1 MNTSFLFD
9 EEAYEKI
16 SEVKKPIFVF
26 DWLCSLEK
34 RLVAENRQAIKECQE
49 DLVQQL
55 LSHLTHA
62 PGRPTHKLL
71 GRCFANL
78 FLVGD
83 SLLLYTAVNTC
94 NALLKSRDDGL
105 ACINSRL
112 AALSC
117 LGAIYKRLG
126 RMIGRSF
133 EDSVIIM
140 VKLIKQ
146 SESLVRCEIM
156 NTLCSLV
163 EGVGSASIVCHKE
176 IYKAVKICMTDR
188 VLYVRVAAV
197 KCLYFLVD
205 HSHSIH
211 TNALEA
217 TVSLCLRCMDGS
229 NYATRLE
236 TARTLGHLLAKT
248 QRKGV
253 ADTGSD
259 ASSSGTVG
267 TSNNSRSKPVSL
279 TDTLSLLSSGFLKG
293 PGGFLKGTSATD
305 MIKGTSP
312 VNREVRVGVTYAYI
326 EFIVEMGP
334 LWFET
339 NLSTILTHLMNL
351 LLVPRATPTHVEA
364 IYARQCI
371 QYLLGTVFRHLLS
384 ESIQLVAISELIKI
398 LVYHLQHLQNLHV
411 NEYSMNDSDV
421 FQQIFSSSSSVTL
434 TPNNNGNIS
443 ESSDSLP
450 NDIFNETGVSITLG
464 DNQTTSN
471 VHNLD
476 SVVEP
481 DSGKVKRGIGR
492 QVATATTTTTAT
504 TGGSSSRSNREQ
516 QHQHLVICVL
526 DIISQL
532 IRWLDSLVVQ
542 LVDQPTQLTD
552 VLCTCLSHPIQAV
565 RLAASSCLRQLVIVV
580 PSQRIPLLNKCLHCL
595 QQSHRYSA
603 ETLLGVTFGITGL
616 LAGVNYSILGLP
628 NNMPDQLFSLAEE
641 LLRAANQN
649 SRFALARTQS
659 GWSLLAACI
668 TLGPNVVKPHLPRML
683 LFWRNAFPRSLRE
696 LEAEKQRGDAF
707 TWQIMLESRS
717 GALCSI
723 QSFLEYCSP
732 QLLTE
737 DIIHRLLPLIE
748 CSLNM
753 LGQMNDIVRIYGN
766 HLKIITGFIRLRLY
780 RILLLLPS
788 TAYTSSYSTVLRE
801 LVAEF
806 TLTDNIANITTSL
819 LKSLSCSE
827 DSVTLGS
834 CLQDTDQRLL
844 EEQLQSTIL
853 NNSPRALEHDPSYLY
868 LHDGVNNLLATDV
881 TVTNLSNTED
891 ENDENLLSTAGTLF
905 HGPSDILLNNNST
918 FTTSKFYG
926 INSTSNTN
934 NLSCGHNLGNFTNS
948 TLSCALQLTGPIPV
962 SVTVIDAS
970 IELFG
975 RLFACV
981 SIRHRT
987 QMLEH
992 FTECIRLTKSI
1003 RQEAV
1008 QINVFAALLS
1018 ALRYLAETKSTFGD
1032 DPALRKAATNL
1043 IFATLTSQ
1051 SVLLRC
1057 VAGECLGRLAQV
1069 VGESGFL
1076 AELAQQIFERLR
1088 AIRNP
1093 IARAGHCLAIGC
1105 LHSYVGG
1112 LASGQHLSSSVG
1124 VLLAIAQDS
1133 SVPEVQVW
1141 ALHALALVAESG
1153 GPIFREYIEPSLNLV
1168 LQLLLKSPSAMHE
1181 IQRSL
1186 GRLFAALI
1194 TTLGPELR
1202 GTSAGITSVRHSCL
1216 LCCMIMRDSPDA
1228 LLEAEGIACLQQL
1241 HMFAPMHVKLAGLVP
1256 ELQTSVSSFHLVL
1269 RRAALSCLRQL
1280 SQKEAKDLYGCMTMG
1295 GSLEEK
1301 PSPVLSSFSTISSKN
1316 DMNNFS
1322 KSTTNERL
1330 EKQLFSLLDV
1340 EMDYQLRRDIEDTL
1354 IGMLEAT
1361 GTSQLSYW
1369 FTLLKE
1375 VLLVS
1380 TSLKTDLTSDSNI
1393 IIRNSVKKSF
1403 NTNESNS
1410 IGGDKQSSIS
1420 NNDVDTMTMSKRNS
1434 RVDEENGSGAIQPEN
1449 DECEDV
1455 DINFKP
1461 KQSNQEINRLFSVK
1475 IRARCSTRIFAI
1487 SCLRILISS
1496 CARLC
1501 STTFVNNSLPYMET
1515 SVNDDDTT
1523 DNSIIN
1529 PKSLAHFDLAK
1540 ARILRS
1546 QSGKSDWLILYLS
1559 DLIRVAFMSA
1569 TSDSERLRITGLKL
1583 MQDVIQR
1590 FSQILDP
1597 DYPDHVILEQYQAQV
1612 SAALRPAFMNSL
1624 LLNSF
1629 DNITVAQS
1637 STTNSSLLSGVI
1649 QPNPELL
1656 SIACQVCSTWLASGV
1671 GRDPEDLRR
1680 VQDLLRQAFDKL
1692 KLDKCTEDHS
1702 SNVSAQAQRVE
1713 SSQWISENSAIV
1725 EKLSVLAAWAKVYI
1739 LTVEQTKKW
1748 ANKLHQKQ
1756 HLITG
1761 ESPQALDDEQLM
1773 DDESDD
1779 MMNDESE
1786 NDNDSDYSM
1795 IIKGI
1800 SIEDILSV
1808 CKPAP
1813 YLQSSSSCTA
1823 SSKSIYHLLSKWI
1836 QPILP
1841 SLSNAWLD
1849 ALKHYAYMCLPDN
1862 LSTQH
1867 SSTLLSN
1874 VNNNSINYNLD
1885 LIRGYYARYWP
1896 CMTYALA
1903 LYLTN
1908 NELCVEEIDT
1918 NLSKNEMSKSAR
1930 QFFLILGMCAE
1941 AMCNPTSKQ
1950 PISIIHTCLR
1960 CILCLLSKPKF
1971 RAYLMQSSTEIS
1983 IELLQILHRLILT
1996 RDCVETHLLCLA
2008 NVIHIMIASNE
2019 RLIKERDNWL
2029 TKESTQNASS
2039 MFISPESQNSKN
2051 NCMTSSTMLQT
2062 TGLIDARL
2070 YEHGDGGYLS
2080 KFFDRISNKSDMDYD
2095 EFNKTSINCQL
2106 NNGKY
2111 GEKTFAGLH
2120 PERSIVFTCLEIVV
2134 CIVARYQSQIVKK
2147 FPLSNTKD
2155 DFEYKN
2161 HIIPE
2166 TTCASDVNA
2175 PLVLATALKCLIPL
2189 VDLCAPRTLLSTLRL
2204 AKQNQSNDFVNS
2216 NISVENEINQSNT
2229 SQASMHQQECL
2240 LPILLDL
2247 SKEIVKSIL
2256 IKPIQC
2262 SNVKNNFANNKNGS
2276 FNNNN
2281 NNLSILKPYDLTC
2294 QSSNLFTSYLIGEDE
2309 TEISST
2315 TTNLSVCSVN
2325 DLLTSVKSCQ
2335 QNYQQY
2341 RFINQLIGWTEQ
2353 SAELAEVYITLL
2365 NKLAV
2370 HHYPALSA
2378 NSPDQDLNV
2387 NKYSVHLSQTTEIQ
2401 PDSSSISNVK
2411 EQCNNPL
2418 NSNVSESSTMDN
2430 TNENAVLNAFNEWY
2444 HLISISLL
2452 SILRHE
2458 HDNETRADNS
2468 SLPKCCLASAYIVSR
2483 ICAKCPIQ
2491 IFKSE
2496 ELVSE
2501 LSQLLCRGW
2510 YLSSISDNQSNG
2522 VTNKDDNSLENPL
2535 MNISKLF
2542 ESKLLR
2548 NRIIC
2553 LRSFELL
2560 CNHHESSIRSLFI
2573 KTLTPQ
2579 VFHWLYDLTN
2589 IVETYSSKQQQQQQ
2603 KLNTSSDL
2611 FNIQINLNELVL
2623 CLNGAF
2629 DLLTSLIRIVDSSNR
2644 QALLLIYLPL
2654 LCNLLTNESSII
2666 INRSNYKNNLITI
2679 TNLLDLIYFI
2689 HIITLKHIIIIA
2701 PYFPNEFRSTFQI
2714 LNEFKLRL
2722 ENAIKFTT
2730 PLINHNNNNHDYNHS
2745 KYQLNNG
2752 ISFIHNNQKIM
2763 KQYQTNL
2770 PSIKLKTDFS
2780 NYT

>member
-1 MNTSFLFD
+1 MSISLLFD

-229 NYATRLE
+229 NYTTRLE

-248 QRKGV
+248 QRKRV

-267 TSNNSRSKPVSL
+267 TSNNSRSKPIPL
-279 TDTLSLLSSGFLKG
+279 TDALSLLSSGFLKG

-339 NLSTILTHLMNL
+339 NLSTILTHLVNL

-398 LVYHLQHLQNLHV
+398 LIYHLQYLQNLHV
-411 NEYSMNDSDV
+411 NEYSMNDGDV
-421 FQQIFSSSSSVTL
+421 FQQIFSSSSSSVTPTL
-434 TPNNNGNIS
+434 NNNGNTN
-443 ESSDSLP
+443 EPSDSLP
-450 NDIFNETGVSITLG
+450 NDIFNETGINVTHG
-464 DNQTTSN
+464 DNQATSN
-471 VHNLD
+471 VYNLD

-481 DSGKVKRGIGR
+481 DSGKVKRGIRR
-492 QVATATTTTTAT
+492 QVATATITTTAT

-542 LVDQPTQLTD
+542 LLDQPTQLTD
-552 VLCTCLSHPIQAV
+552 VLCTCLSHPVQAV
-565 RLAASSCLRQLVIVV
+565 RLAAASCLRQLVIVV

-628 NNMPDQLFSLAEE
+628 NNVPDQLFSLAEE

-683 LFWRNAFPRSLRE
+683 LLWRNAFPRSLRE

-748 CSLNM
+748 CALNM

-766 HLKIITGFIRLRLY
+766 HLKIIAGFIRLRLY

-806 TLTDNIANITTSL
+806 TLTDNVANVTTSL

-827 DSVTLGS
+827 DSITLGS

-881 TVTNLSNTED
+881 TLTNISNTED
-891 ENDENLLSTAGTLF
+891 ENDENLSLTAGTLF
-905 HGPSDILLNNNST
+905 HGPSHTLLNNNGT
-918 FTTSKFYG
+918 FTTSKFYS
-926 INSTSNTN
+926 INSTSNTNTN

-1018 ALRYLAETKSTFGD
+1018 ALRHLAETKSTFGD

-1043 IFATLTSQ
+1043 IFSRLCGDHYAQNSSLNGSQRSIVYDATLTSP

-1228 LLEAEGIACLQQL
+1228 LLQAEGIACLQQL

-1280 SQKEAKDLYGCMTMG
+1280 SQKEAKDLYGCMTLG
-1295 GSLEEK
+1295 GLLEEK
-1301 PSPVLSSFSTISSKN
+1301 PSPVLSSFSAISNKN
-1316 DMNNFS
+1316 DMNRFS
-1322 KSTTNERL
+1322 KSTTSEKL
-1330 EKQLFSLLDV
+1330 EKKLFSLLDV

-1393 IIRNSVKKSF
+1393 VIRNSIQKSSS
-1403 NTNESNS
+1403 TNESNS
-1410 IGGDKQSSIS
+1410 IGGDKLSSI
-1420 NNDVDTMTMSKRNS
+1420 NNDDVDIMTVSERNS
-1434 RVDEENGSGAIQPEN
+1434 RVDEENISGSIQPEDN
-1449 DECEDV
+1449 EYEDV

-1461 KQSNQEINRLFSVK
+1461 KQSNQEINQLFTVK

-1487 SCLRILISS
+1487 SCLRILISN

-1501 STTFVNNSLPYMET
+1501 NTTFVNDSLPYMKT

-1523 DNSIIN
+1523 DDSLINS
-1529 PKSLAHFDLAK
+1529 KSLAHFDLAK

-1590 FSQILDP
+1590 FSLVPDP

-1612 SAALRPAFMNSL
+1612 SAALRPAFMNSS

-1637 STTNSSLLSGVI
+1637 STTNNSVLSGPV

-1656 SIACQVCSTWLASGV
+1656 SIACQVCSTWLTSGV

-1692 KLDKCTEDHS
+1692 KLNICTENHS
-1702 SNVSAQAQRVE
+1702 SNVSAQTQRVE
-1713 SSQWISENSAIV
+1713 PSQSISENSAIV

-1739 LTVEQTKKW
+1739 LTAGHSKKW
-1748 ANKLHQKQ
+1748 ENKLHQKQ
-1756 HLITG
+1756 QHLIT
-1761 ESPQALDDEQLM
+1761 SQSSQVLDDEQLM

-1786 NDNDSDYSM
+1786 NDNDSDYNM

-1800 SIEDILSV
+1800 SIEDITLFV

-1813 YLQSSSSCTA
+1813 YLQSSSCSAA
-1823 SSKSIYHLLSKWI
+1823 SSKFIYHLLSKWI

-1841 SLSNAWLD
+1841 NLSNAWLD
-1849 ALKHYAYMCLPDN
+1849 ALKNYAYMCLPDN

-1867 SSTLLSN
+1867 SSILLFN
-1874 VNNNSINYNLD
+1874 VNNNSINHNLD

-1903 LYLTN
+1903 LWLTN

-2062 TGLIDARL
+2062 TGLIDTQL

-2080 KFFDRISNKSDMDYD
+2080 KFFDRITNNSNMDYD
-2095 EFNKTSINCQL
+2095 EFNKTSINCQM
-2106 NNGKY
+2106 NNGIY

-2134 CIVARYQSQIVKK
+2134 CIVARYQSQIVKQ

-2155 DFEYKN
+2155 DVECKN

-2189 VDLCAPRTLLSTLRL
+2189 IDLCAPRTLLSTLRL
-2204 AKQNQSNDFVNS
+2204 AKQNQNFQSNDCVNS
-2216 NISVENEINQSNT
+2216 NINVESEINHPNT
-2229 SQASMHQQECL
+2229 SQASIHQQECL

-2247 SKEIVKSIL
+2247 SKEIAKSIL

-2262 SNVKNNFANNKNGS
+2262 SNVKN
-2276 FNNNN
+2276 
-2281 NNLSILKPYDLTC
+2281 
-2294 QSSNLFTSYLIGEDE
+2294 E

-2315 TTNLSVCSVN
+2315 TTNLSVCAVN
-2325 DLLTSVKSCQ
+2325 ELLTSVKSCQ
-2335 QNYQQY
+2335 QY
-2341 RFINQLIGWTEQ
+2341 RFINQFIGWTEQ
-2353 SAELAEVYITLL
+2353 SAELAEVYISLL

-2378 NSPDQDLNV
+2378 NSPNQDLNV
-2387 NKYSVHLSQTTEIQ
+2387 NKYSVHLSQTAEIQ
-2401 PDSSSISNVK
+2401 PDSSSISSVK
-2411 EQCNNPL
+2411 EQCNDSI
-2418 NSNVSESSTMDN
+2418 NSNVSQSSTMDII
-2430 TNENAVLNAFNEWY
+2430 NENTVLNAFTEWY
-2444 HLISISLL
+2444 HLISVSLL

-2458 HDNETRADNS
+2458 HDNETGVDNS
-2468 SLPKCCLASAYIVSR
+2468 SLPKCCLASAYLVSR

-2491 IFKSE
+2491 VFISTN
-2496 ELVSE
+2496 LVNE
-2501 LSQLLCRGW
+2501 LSELLCRGW
-2510 YLSSISDNQSNG
+2510 YLSPVSDNQSNG
-2522 VTNKDDNSLENPL
+2522 VMNKDANSLENPL
-2535 MNISKLF
+2535 MDISKLI
-2542 ESKLLR
+2542 ESKLLQ

-2553 LRSFELL
+2553 LRSFGLL

-2589 IVETYSSKQQQQQQ
+2589 IVEMYSSKQQQQQ
-2603 KLNTSSDL
+2603 KLNTSPDL
-2611 FNIQINLNELVL
+2611 FNIQINLNELAL
-2623 CLNGAF
+2623 CLNEAF
-2629 DLLTSLIRIVDSSNR
+2629 DLLTSIIRIVESSNR

-2654 LCNLLTNESSII
+2654 LCNLLTNESSVILNRFVASSVIEIVVKFFDII
-2666 INRSNYKNNLITI
+2666 IT
-2679 TNLLDLIYFI
+2679 
-2689 HIITLKHIIIIA
+2689 
-2701 PYFPNEFRSTFQI
+2701 
-2714 LNEFKLRL
+2714 
-2722 ENAIKFTT
+2722 
-2730 PLINHNNNNHDYNHS
+2730 YNS
-2745 KYQLNNG
+2745 DSY
-2752 ISFIHNNQKIM
+2752 
-2763 KQYQTNL
+2763 
-2770 PSIKLKTDFS
+2770 D
-2780 NYT
+2780 

>member
-1 MNTSFLFD
+1 MSISLLFD

-229 NYATRLE
+229 NYTTRLE

-248 QRKGV
+248 QRKRV

-267 TSNNSRSKPVSL
+267 TSNNSRSKPIPL
-279 TDTLSLLSSGFLKG
+279 TDALSLLSSGFLKG

-339 NLSTILTHLMNL
+339 NLSTILTHLVNL

-398 LVYHLQHLQNLHV
+398 LVYHLQYLQNLHV
-411 NEYSMNDSDV
+411 NEYSMNDGDV
-421 FQQIFSSSSSVTL
+421 FQQIFSSSSSSVTPTL
-434 TPNNNGNIS
+434 NNNGNTN
-443 ESSDSLP
+443 EPSDSLP
-450 NDIFNETGVSITLG
+450 NDIFNETGINVTHG
-464 DNQTTSN
+464 DNQATSN

-492 QVATATTTTTAT
+492 QVATATITTTAT

-542 LVDQPTQLTD
+542 LLDQPTQLTD
-552 VLCTCLSHPIQAV
+552 VLCTCLSHPVQAV
-565 RLAASSCLRQLVIVV
+565 RLAAASCLRQLVIVV

-628 NNMPDQLFSLAEE
+628 NNIPDQLFSLAEE

-748 CSLNM
+748 CALNM

-766 HLKIITGFIRLRLY
+766 HLKIIAGFIRLRLY

-788 TAYTSSYSTVLRE
+788 TAYTTFIHHLWQTSLSQQGSYSTVLRE

-806 TLTDNIANITTSL
+806 TLTDNVANVTTSL

-827 DSVTLGS
+827 DSITLGS

-881 TVTNLSNTED
+881 TLTNISNTED
-891 ENDENLLSTAGTLF
+891 ENDENLSLTAGTLF
-905 HGPSDILLNNNST
+905 HGPSHILLNNNST
-918 FTTSKFYG
+918 FTTSKFYS
-926 INSTSNTN
+926 INSTSNTNTN

-1018 ALRYLAETKSTFGD
+1018 ALRHLAETKSTFGD

-1043 IFATLTSQ
+1043 IFATLTSP

-1228 LLEAEGIACLQQL
+1228 LLQAEGIACLQQL

-1280 SQKEAKDLYGCMTMG
+1280 SQKEAKDLYGCMTLG
-1295 GSLEEK
+1295 GLLEEK
-1301 PSPVLSSFSTISSKN
+1301 PSPVLSSFSTISNKN
-1316 DMNNFS
+1316 DMNSFS
-1322 KSTTNERL
+1322 KSTTSEKL
-1330 EKQLFSLLDV
+1330 EKKLFSLLDV
-1340 EMDYQLRRDIEDTL
+1340 EMNYQLRRDIEDTL

-1380 TSLKTDLTSDSNI
+1380 TSLKTDLTSDSNV
-1393 IIRNSVKKSF
+1393 IRNSIQKSSS
-1403 NTNESNS
+1403 TNESNS
-1410 IGGDKQSSIS
+1410 IGGDKLSSI
-1420 NNDVDTMTMSKRNS
+1420 NNDDVDIMAVSERNS
-1434 RVDEENGSGAIQPEN
+1434 RVDEENISGSIQPEDN
-1449 DECEDV
+1449 EYEDV

-1461 KQSNQEINRLFSVK
+1461 KQSNQEINQLFTVK

-1487 SCLRILISS
+1487 SCLRILISN

-1501 STTFVNNSLPYMET
+1501 NTTFVNDSLPYMKT

-1523 DNSIIN
+1523 DDSLINS
-1529 PKSLAHFDLAK
+1529 KSLAHFDLAK

-1590 FSQILDP
+1590 FSLVPDP

-1612 SAALRPAFMNSL
+1612 SAALRPAFMNSS

-1637 STTNSSLLSGVI
+1637 STTNNSVLSGPV

-1656 SIACQVCSTWLASGV
+1656 SIACQVCSTWLTSGV

-1692 KLDKCTEDHS
+1692 KLNICTEDHS
-1702 SNVSAQAQRVE
+1702 SNVSAQTQRVE
-1713 SSQWISENSAIV
+1713 PSQSISENSAIV

-1739 LTVEQTKKW
+1739 LTAGHSKKW
-1748 ANKLHQKQ
+1748 ENKLHQKQ
-1756 HLITG
+1756 QHLIT
-1761 ESPQALDDEQLM
+1761 SQSSQVLDDEQLM

-1800 SIEDILSV
+1800 SIEDITLFV

-1813 YLQSSSSCTA
+1813 YLQSSSCSAA
-1823 SSKSIYHLLSKWI
+1823 SSKFIYHLLSKWI

-1841 SLSNAWLD
+1841 NLSNAWLD
-1849 ALKHYAYMCLPDN
+1849 ALKNYAYMCLPDN

-1867 SSTLLSN
+1867 SSILLSN
-1874 VNNNSINYNLD
+1874 VNNNSINHNLD

-1903 LYLTN
+1903 LWLTN

-2062 TGLIDARL
+2062 TGLIDTQL

-2080 KFFDRISNKSDMDYD
+2080 KFFDRITNNSNMDYD
-2095 EFNKTSINCQL
+2095 EFNKTSINCQM
-2106 NNGKY
+2106 NNGIY

-2134 CIVARYQSQIVKK
+2134 CIVARYQSQIIKQ

-2155 DFEYKN
+2155 DVECKN

-2189 VDLCAPRTLLSTLRL
+2189 IDLCAPRTLLSTLRL
-2204 AKQNQSNDFVNS
+2204 AKQNQNFQSNDCVNS
-2216 NISVENEINQSNT
+2216 NINVESEINHPNT
-2229 SQASMHQQECL
+2229 SQASIHQQECL

-2247 SKEIVKSIL
+2247 SKEIAKVS
-2256 IKPIQC
+2256 C
-2262 SNVKNNFANNKNGS
+2262 VS
-2276 FNNNN
+2276 F
-2281 NNLSILKPYDLTC
+2281 
-2294 QSSNLFTSYLIGEDE
+2294 LF
-2309 TEISST
+2309 
-2315 TTNLSVCSVN
+2315 
-2325 DLLTSVKSCQ
+2325 
-2335 QNYQQY
+2335 
-2341 RFINQLIGWTEQ
+2341 F
-2353 SAELAEVYITLL
+2353 
-2365 NKLAV
+2365 
-2370 HHYPALSA
+2370 
-2378 NSPDQDLNV
+2378 
-2387 NKYSVHLSQTTEIQ
+2387 
-2401 PDSSSISNVK
+2401 
-2411 EQCNNPL
+2411 
-2418 NSNVSESSTMDN
+2418 
-2430 TNENAVLNAFNEWY
+2430 
-2444 HLISISLL
+2444 
-2452 SILRHE
+2452 
-2458 HDNETRADNS
+2458 
-2468 SLPKCCLASAYIVSR
+2468 
-2483 ICAKCPIQ
+2483 
-2491 IFKSE
+2491 
-2496 ELVSE
+2496 
-2501 LSQLLCRGW
+2501 
-2510 YLSSISDNQSNG
+2510 
-2522 VTNKDDNSLENPL
+2522 
-2535 MNISKLF
+2535 
-2542 ESKLLR
+2542 
-2548 NRIIC
+2548 
-2553 LRSFELL
+2553 
-2560 CNHHESSIRSLFI
+2560 
-2573 KTLTPQ
+2573 
-2579 VFHWLYDLTN
+2579 
-2589 IVETYSSKQQQQQQ
+2589 
-2603 KLNTSSDL
+2603 
-2611 FNIQINLNELVL
+2611 
-2623 CLNGAF
+2623 
-2629 DLLTSLIRIVDSSNR
+2629 
-2644 QALLLIYLPL
+2644 
-2654 LCNLLTNESSII
+2654 
-2666 INRSNYKNNLITI
+2666 
-2679 TNLLDLIYFI
+2679 
-2689 HIITLKHIIIIA
+2689 
-2701 PYFPNEFRSTFQI
+2701 
-2714 LNEFKLRL
+2714 
-2722 ENAIKFTT
+2722 
-2730 PLINHNNNNHDYNHS
+2730 
-2745 KYQLNNG
+2745 
-2752 ISFIHNNQKIM
+2752 
-2763 KQYQTNL
+2763 
-2770 PSIKLKTDFS
+2770 
-2780 NYT
+2780 